1 MKQILTFLLMV
12 AGIAGYAQGPT
23 ITPGTKAPDFELKNV
38 DGKMVSFKTLG
49 GAKGYILIFTCNT
62 CPVAKGYEQRI
73 IALNKK
79 YAPLG
84 YPVIAINPNDASVS
98 PGDSY
103 AKMVD
108 LANSHKYAFPY
119 LYDEGQ
125 TVTTAYGA
133 RNTPHIFLVKNTGGG
148 NVVVYTGAI
157 DNDPEGSRP
166 DRVNYLEQALTAVM
180 DGKEPAVASTKA
192 IGCSV
197 RRKAM

>member
-1 MKQILTFLLMV
+1 MKHILTSLLV
-12 AGIAGYAQGPT
+12 AIGIAGHAQGPT
-23 ITPGTKAPDFELKNV
+23 LTPGAKAPEFELKNV
-38 DGKMVSFKTLG
+38 DGKEVSFTTLG
-49 GAKGYILIFTCNT
+49 PVKGYIVVFTCNT
-62 CPVAKGYEQRI
+62 CPVARGYEDRI

-84 YPVIAINPNDASVS
+84 FPVIAINPNDPSVS

-108 LANSHKYAFPY
+108 LAKADKYEFPY
-119 LYDEGQ
+119 LFDEGQ
-125 TVTTAYGA
+125 KVTAAYGA
-133 RNTPHIFLVKNTGGG
+133 RNTPHIFLVKHTDDANI
-148 NVVVYTGAI
+148 VVYTGAI

-166 DRVNYLEQALTAVM
+166 DRVNYLEQALTAVRE
-180 DGKEPAVASTKA
+180 GKEPAVTSTKT